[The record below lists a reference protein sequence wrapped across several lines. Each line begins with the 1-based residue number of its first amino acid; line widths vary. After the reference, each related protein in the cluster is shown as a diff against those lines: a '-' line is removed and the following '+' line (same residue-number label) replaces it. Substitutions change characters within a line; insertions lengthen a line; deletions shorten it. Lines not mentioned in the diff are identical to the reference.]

1 MKCSNCGTE
10 FEGKFC
16 HHCGTPAPSLTADD
30 SAQPLTTPSAPT
42 PKPSPAPTPDD
53 FSTHYD
59 NEYAAQGSP
68 DVDENRHVPD
78 WNTPDSANS
87 PEPQKKGKGCIIAVM
102 VTIVAL
108 IIAFLVLLV
117 FIVNG
122 LSNFD
127 LHTSAKVSQ
136 YETPSIYDDTGNV
149 SFDYDFFRD
158 YLLEQY
164 GDEAP
169 ITDEM
174 LPITIES
181 NGSSLVA
188 SFANHSKYELDY
200 FELDVLDI
208 ETDNQEEIIWL
219 SVDANTIAEQQPIG
233 EGNSADRYQPI
244 EWTAQFIDENGYGI
258 YVEYNIELDTYSIY

>member
-1 MKCSNCGTE
+1 LSKAIETQPKTQGDLIMKCSNCGIE

-16 HHCGTPAPSLTADD
+16 HHCGTPAPSLTTDD

-42 PKPSPAPTPDD
+42 PQSSSAPTPDD

-68 DVDENRHVPD
+68 DVDENRHVSD

-122 LSNFD
+122 LSDFD

-136 YETPSIYDDTGNV
+136 
-149 SFDYDFFRD
+149 
-158 YLLEQY
+158 
-164 GDEAP
+164 
-169 ITDEM
+169 EM
-174 LPITIES
+174 
-181 NGSSLVA
+181 G
-188 SFANHSKYELDY
+188 FAE
-200 FELDVLDI
+200 VC
-208 ETDNQEEIIWL
+208 
-219 SVDANTIAEQQPIG
+219 
-233 EGNSADRYQPI
+233 
-244 EWTAQFIDENGYGI
+244 
-258 YVEYNIELDTYSIY
+258 NIELDPYSIY